1 MAQYVLTA
9 RPRSKSASVGATLN
23 FGIAMTALMLA
34 TGCSSS
40 KMDRATAASVS
51 NQSSKDTLSQGN
63 YKVGKPYQIDDVWY
77 YPAEDWDYDET
88 GIASWYGPGFH
99 GKNTANGE
107 SYNQND
113 LTAAHRTLPMP
124 SIVEVTNL
132 ENGRSIRVRVNDRGP
147 YARGRII
154 DLSKR
159 GADLLGVSGPGTAKV
174 RVRLV
179 TDESQRV
186 KEAALRGEK
195 YNVVQVASASA
206 TPMPNPKINDSVSQG
221 NIPPASTSP
230 GVTIKP
236 TQQTDI
242 FVQAG
247 AFSQEANA
255 QKVRNQ
261 IAELGPVNISPVD
274 VAGQRLWRV
283 RVGPLPDVPT
293 ADEVMARAIVM
304 GHAQARIVVE

>member
-1 MAQYVLTA
+1 MAYVLPA
-9 RPRSKSASVGATLN
+9 QLRSKEGSVVAMLN
-23 FGIAMTALMLA
+23 IGVAMTALMLA
-34 TGCSSS
+34 AGCSSS
-40 KMDRATAASVS
+40 KIDRVTAPSMP
-51 NQSSKDTLSQGN
+51 NQSSNDTASGGS
-63 YKVGKPYQIDDVWY
+63 YKVGKPYQIDNVWY
-77 YPAEDWDYDET
+77 YPAEDWDYNET

-107 SYNQND
+107 KYNQND

-132 ENGRSIRVRVNDRGP
+132 ENGRSVRVRVNDRGP

-179 TDESQRV
+179 ADESQRI

-195 YNVVQVASASA
+195 YNVVQVASAEKASL
-206 TPMPNPKINDSVSQG
+206 PNLKTTAEAVLQG
-221 NIPPASTSP
+221 A
-230 GVTIKP
+230 V
-236 TQQTDI
+236 QLTDI

-255 QKVRNQ
+255 QKVRSQ
-261 IAELGPVNISPVD
+261 IAELGPVTVTPVD

-283 RVGPLPDVPT
+283 RVGPLRDVPT

-304 GHAQARIVVE
+304 GHSQARIVVE

>member
-1 MAQYVLTA
+1 M
-9 RPRSKSASVGATLN
+9 LN
-23 FGIAMTALMLA
+23 IGVAMTALMLA
-34 TGCSSS
+34 AGCSSS
-40 KMDRATAASVS
+40 KIDRVTAPSMP
-51 NQSSKDTLSQGN
+51 NQSSNDTASGGS
-63 YKVGKPYQIDDVWY
+63 YKVGKPYQIDNVWY
-77 YPAEDWDYDET
+77 YPAEDWDYNET

-107 SYNQND
+107 KYNQND

-132 ENGRSIRVRVNDRGP
+132 ENGRSVRVRVNDRGP

-179 TDESQRV
+179 VDESQRI

-195 YNVVQVASASA
+195 YNVVQVASAEKASL
-206 TPMPNPKINDSVSQG
+206 PNLKTTAEAVLQG
-221 NIPPASTSP
+221 A
-230 GVTIKP
+230 V
-236 TQQTDI
+236 QLTDI

-255 QKVRNQ
+255 QKVRSQ
-261 IAELGPVNISPVD
+261 IAELGPVTVTPVD

-283 RVGPLPDVPT
+283 RVGPLRDVPT

-304 GHAQARIVVE
+304 GHSQARIVVE

>member
-1 MAQYVLTA
+1 MAQFVLPA
-9 RPRSKSASVGATLN
+9 ELRSKGGSVVAMLN
-23 FGIAMTALMLA
+23 IGVAMTALMLA
-34 TGCSSS
+34 AGCSSS
-40 KMDRATAASVS
+40 KIDRATAPSIP
-51 NQSSKDTLSQGN
+51 NQSSNDTASGGS
-63 YKVGKPYQIDDVWY
+63 YKVGKPYQIDNVWY
-77 YPAEDWDYDET
+77 YPAEDWDYNET

-107 SYNQND
+107 KYNQND

-132 ENGRSIRVRVNDRGP
+132 ENGRSLRLRVNDRGP

-179 TDESQRV
+179 EDESRRI

-195 YNVVQVASASA
+195 YNVVQVASAEKTSLPDLKTVEKTVEA
-206 TPMPNPKINDSVSQG
+206 VWQG
-221 NIPPASTSP
+221 NVQLS
-230 GVTIKP
+230 
-236 TQQTDI
+236 DI

-255 QKVRNQ
+255 QKVRTQ
-261 IAELGPVNISPVD
+261 MAELGPVTVTPVD

-283 RVGPLPDVPT
+283 RVGPLRDVPT

-304 GHAQARIVVE
+304 GHSQARIVVE

>member
-1 MAQYVLTA
+1 MAQFVLSA
-9 RPRSKSASVGATLN
+9 ELRSKSRSVLAMLSVGVAV
-23 FGIAMTALMLA
+23 TALIFA
-34 TGCSSS
+34 AGCSSS
-40 KMDRATAASVS
+40 KIDRATAPSIP
-51 NQSSKDTLSQGN
+51 NQSSNDTASGGN
-63 YKVGKPYQIDDVWY
+63 YKVGKPYQIDNVWY
-77 YPAEDWDYDET
+77 YPAEDWDYNET

-99 GKNTANGE
+99 GKSTANGE
-107 SYNQND
+107 KYNQND
-113 LTAAHRTLPMP
+113 LTAAHRTLPLP

-132 ENGRSIRVRVNDRGP
+132 ENGRSVRVRINDRGP

-179 TDESQRV
+179 ADESRRI

-195 YNVVQVASASA
+195 YDVVQVASAEKTSLPNLKTVEKTVEAVWQGSA
-206 TPMPNPKINDSVSQG
+206 QL
-221 NIPPASTSP
+221 
-230 GVTIKP
+230 
-236 TQQTDI
+236 TDI

-255 QKVRNQ
+255 QKVRTQ
-261 IAELGPVNISPVD
+261 IAELGPATVSPVD

-283 RVGPLPDVPT
+283 RVGPLRDVPT

>member
-1 MAQYVLTA
+1 M
-9 RPRSKSASVGATLN
+9 LN
-23 FGIAMTALMLA
+23 IGVAMTALMLA
-34 TGCSSS
+34 AGCSSS
-40 KMDRATAASVS
+40 KIDRVTAPSMP
-51 NQSSKDTLSQGN
+51 NQSSNDTASGGS
-63 YKVGKPYQIDDVWY
+63 YKVGKPYQIDNVWY
-77 YPAEDWDYDET
+77 YPAEDWDYNET

-107 SYNQND
+107 KYNQND

-132 ENGRSIRVRVNDRGP
+132 ENGRSVRVRVNDRGP

-179 TDESQRV
+179 ADESQRI

-195 YNVVQVASASA
+195 YNVVQVASAEKASL
-206 TPMPNPKINDSVSQG
+206 PNLKTTAEAVLQG
-221 NIPPASTSP
+221 A
-230 GVTIKP
+230 V
-236 TQQTDI
+236 QLTDI

-255 QKVRNQ
+255 QKVRSQ
-261 IAELGPVNISPVD
+261 IAELGPVTVTPVD

-283 RVGPLPDVPT
+283 RVGPLRDVPT

-304 GHAQARIVVE
+304 GHSQARIVVE

>member
-1 MAQYVLTA
+1 MAQFVLIA
-9 RPRSKSASVGATLN
+9 RPRSKSGSVGTTIN
-23 FGIAMTALMLA
+23 FGIAMTALMLVA
-34 TGCSSS
+34 GCSSS
-40 KMDRATAASVS
+40 KIDRATTSSIPPQTSQDTASG
-51 NQSSKDTLSQGN
+51 GN
-63 YKVGKPYQIDDVWY
+63 YKIGKPYQIDNVWY
-77 YPAEDWDYDET
+77 YPAEDWDYNET
-88 GIASWYGPGFH
+88 GIASWYGPKFH

-107 SYNQND
+107 KYNQND

-132 ENGRSIRVRVNDRGP
+132 ENGRSVRVRINDRGP

-174 RVRLV
+174 RVRLIA
-179 TDESQRV
+179 DESRRI

-195 YNVVQVASASA
+195 YNVVQVASAE
-206 TPMPNPKINDSVSQG
+206 K
-221 NIPPASTSP
+221 TSP
-230 GVTIKP
+230 PNLKTVESVWQGI
-236 TQQTDI
+236 TQQADI

-255 QKVRNQ
+255 QKVRTQ
-261 IAELGPVNISPVD
+261 MAELGPVVVSPVD